1 VNKTAIR
8 TIGDVLSQV
17 KREVVLDADTTYNL
31 LGVRWYGKG
40 AFVRETKTGREI
52 KAKKLYQVKA
62 GDFIYNRLFAWKASF
77 AIIPEEFDGYLVSN
91 EFPLFECK
99 SGVDPRFVLRY
110 ILLPSNIHT
119 VNQLSK
125 GVAGISRKRFKEH
138 LFLNMPLPNVPYN
151 EQLRICNQIDQHSC
165 RIHELDT
172 EIQRQKTILAQLRQA
187 ILQEAIQ
194 GKLTADWRE
203 QHPDVEPAS
212 ELLKRIAAEKA
223 ELVKAKKIRKQKPL
237 PPITDDEIPF
247 EIPETWEWCRLGD
260 IILNSESG
268 KSLRCDAISV
278 TGTAWGIVKTS
289 AITTGVFLE
298 NENKYL
304 SNEAPSCLNSRIHE
318 GDLIFC
324 RASGSKGLA
333 GKSAIVRNLTK
344 NLLLSDKTIRVN
356 VPNCIIREYIHI
368 YNSTQTAAQYYSGL
382 NTGKST
388 SMNNV
393 TRPQLLSLLIA
404 CPPSN
409 EQQAIV
415 ERVQAQLTI
424 CDKLEKE
431 ITAAE
436 QHAKHLS
443 AAILQEV
450 FVRQKELTRRAFNH
464 VKN

>member
-1 VNKTAIR
+1 MNKTATR
-8 TIGDVLSQV
+8 TIGDVLSLV
-17 KREVVLDADTTYNL
+17 KRQVVLDANTTYNL

-52 KAKKLYQVKA
+52 KAKKLYRVKA

-99 SGVDPRFVLRY
+99 RGIDPRFVLSY

-138 LFLNMPLPNVPYN
+138 LFLKMPLPDIPYK
-151 EQLRICNQIDQHSC
+151 EQLRICNQVGQCSR
-165 RIHELDT
+165 RIRKLDS
-172 EIQRQKTILAQLRQA
+172 EIQRQKSILAQLRQA

-212 ELLKRIAAEKA
+212 KLLKRIAAEKA
-223 ELVKAKKIRKQKPL
+223 ELVKAKKIRRQKPL
-237 PPITDDEIPF
+237 PAITDDEIPF
-247 EIPETWEWCRLGD
+247 EIPETWEWCRLGE
-260 IILNSESG
+260 IILYSESG
-268 KSLRCDAISV
+268 KSLRCSPTSV
-278 TGTAWGIVKTS
+278 TGTAWGIIKTS
-289 AITTGVFLE
+289 AITTGQFIE
-298 NENKYL
+298 DENKHL
-304 SNEAPSCLNSRIHE
+304 SDAAPPNLKNQIYE

-344 NLLLSDKTIRVN
+344 NLLLSDKTVRIVIQNR
-356 VPNCIIREYIHI
+356 ILREYIHI
-368 YNSTQTAAQYYSGL
+368 YNSTKTAGEYYSGL

-388 SMNNV
+388 SMNNI
-393 TRPQLLSLLIA
+393 TRQQLLCLRIA
-404 CPPSN
+404 CPPSD
-409 EQQAIV
+409 EQKAIV
-415 ERVQAQLTI
+415 ERVRAKLAL
-424 CDKLEKE
+424 CDKLGAE
-431 ITAAE
+431 ITTAE
-436 QHAKHLS
+436 QHTEHLS
-443 AAILQEV
+443 TAILQEV
-450 FVRQKELTRRAFNH
+450 FDQQA
-464 VKN
+464 